1 MWKFIQ
7 NNRELTI
14 LAAIL
19 LLFGLLGV
27 ADDFSLQT
35 LMMIFNST
43 QILALLAIGAT
54 FVILT
59 RNIDV
64 SVGSIM
70 GLSAVVVGLV
80 LNSGYSLLIA
90 CTITLLCGIIAGG
103 VNGVLVSVL
112 RIPAIVATL
121 GTLGLYKGLMLVLT
135 GGKWIEGLPHS
146 LKTLSEEIVLGFS
159 PIGLAVLFLILVTY
173 YFFTHTYIGRCFYAV
188 GDNLQGA
195 LQLGVKVNVI
205 RISAFAVNGL
215 MAALAGIIFASQIG
229 FVPNSTGNG
238 LEMKAIA
245 ACVLGGISL
254 LGGAGNIIGAVLVAY
269 FLIQIDT
276 ILVLMK
282 VPAYWNNFVAGVV
295 LLAVLVFDGRIRVMI
310 VNNIKQQRYAR
321 FLKDNSLQENQK

>member
-121 GTLGLYKGLMLVLT
+121 GTLGLYKG
-135 GGKWIEGLPHS
+135 
-146 LKTLSEEIVLGFS
+146 
-159 PIGLAVLFLILVTY
+159 
-173 YFFTHTYIGRCFYAV
+173 
-188 GDNLQGA
+188 
-195 LQLGVKVNVI
+195 
-205 RISAFAVNGL
+205 
-215 MAALAGIIFASQIG
+215 
-229 FVPNSTGNG
+229 
-238 LEMKAIA
+238 
-245 ACVLGGISL
+245 
-254 LGGAGNIIGAVLVAY
+254 
-269 FLIQIDT
+269 
-276 ILVLMK
+276 
-282 VPAYWNNFVAGVV
+282 
-295 LLAVLVFDGRIRVMI
+295 
-310 VNNIKQQRYAR
+310 
-321 FLKDNSLQENQK
+321 